1 MDVTKLSVEDL
12 LKHPHVQGLYQIIHQ
27 LRLDLEA
34 VKIELRKFKTLPA
47 KPDIK
52 PSKLDDPPDNTSD
65 DKTTSS
71 NNSEKETK
79 RPGSEKR
86 SKTKDLVI
94 HEKKELHIENVGK
107 DWKFLR
113 FQDYIVQD
121 LVIKAHNTC
130 YQRAVWQTPEGKQ
143 MMAALPCELQG
154 THYGTNLKSFILY
167 QYNQCQVTQPL
178 LAEQLYEYGIDIST
192 GQIDNILNNNND
204 VFHAEAS
211 DILTTGL
218 KIFPEIRTDD
228 TSAPHQNH
236 SGYCNCINTDYFTY
250 FKSSDSKSRI
260 NFLEILSGKTPVYVF
275 DKETIRNLQT
285 NGLGKK
291 YISILETE
299 QAQTF
304 TDKGLWNNFLTDKG
318 IVSDKKTHIYKKI
331 TEAALIQGLII
342 NGFNTNI
349 SIHSDDAGQF
359 KLFIHSLCWKHIE
372 RPLLKLICYT
382 DYQREILDGRLK
394 DFWCLYRDLKL
405 YKMNQCLFTKESLE
419 MRFDKIIEPIK
430 EGKEGFAHLNPVLE
444 KIANKKAEL
453 LLVLERPETSL
464 HNNASENDIREFAKR
479 RKINGPTK
487 SDAGRNARD
496 TFASLKK
503 TCRKIG
509 ISFWEYLED
518 RITQKNTI
526 PNLSSIISEKFAMDF
541 ATVRD
546 G

>member
-12 LKHPHVQGLYQIIHQ
+12 LKHPHVQELYQIIHQ
-27 LRLDLEA
+27 LHLDVEA
-34 VKIELRKFKTLPA
+34 MQVELRKLKKLPG

-52 PSKLDDPPDNTSD
+52 PSKLDEPMEGTPEDR
-65 DKTTSS
+65 TTQE
-71 NNSEKETK
+71 NNPQKK
-79 RPGSEKR
+79 RPGSAKR

-94 HEKKELHIENVGK
+94 HEKKELHVDNVGK
-107 DWKFLR
+107 GWKFIR
-113 FQDYIVQD
+113 FQDYVVQD
-121 LVIKAHNTC
+121 LIIKAHNIC

-143 MMAALPCELQG
+143 VMASLPPHLQG
-154 THYGTNLKSFILY
+154 THYGTNLQGFILY

-178 LAEQLYEYGIDIST
+178 LSEQLYEYGIDIST
-192 GQIDNILNNNND
+192 GQIDNILNNNKE
-204 VFHAEAS
+204 VFHEEAM
-211 DILTTGL
+211 DILITGL
-218 KIFPEIRTDD
+218 KISPEIRTDD

-260 NFLEILSGKTPVYVF
+260 NFLEILSEKNPVYVL
-275 DKETIRNLQT
+275 DTETICHLQA

-291 YISILETE
+291 YISILENE
-299 QAQTF
+299 PNQTF
-304 TDKGLWNNFLTDKG
+304 TDKVLWNIFLANKG
-318 IVSDKKTHIYKKI
+318 IELDKNPQVYKQI
-331 TEAALIQGLII
+331 TEAALTQGLII

-359 KLFIHSLCWKHIE
+359 KLFTHSLCWKHVE

-382 DYQREILDGRLK
+382 DYQREILDRRLK
-394 DFWCLYRDLKL
+394 DFWSLYKDLKL
-405 YKMNQCLFTKESLE
+405 YKMNQRLFAKEALE
-419 MRFDKIIEPIK
+419 TRFDKITEPI
-430 EGKEGFAHLNPVLE
+430 KEGFAHLNPVLE
-444 KIANKKAEL
+444 KIATKKAEL

-479 RKINGPTK
+479 RKVNGPTR
-487 SDAGRNARD
+487 SEAGRNARD

-509 ISFWEYLED
+509 ISFWEYILD
-518 RITQKNTI
+518 RIAQKNNI
-526 PNLSSIISEKFAMDF
+526 PSLSSIISEKFTKDF
-541 ATVRD
+541 AMART